1 VGALVMPWTKH
12 PASGQDLVRRAFDAF
27 YRAGEMA
34 FAGYC
39 FTTSFALS
47 LAVGA
52 PLAEVQAEAE
62 RGLAFSRKAQ
72 LSVVNGVLSTQLA
85 LTRTLRGLTTTFGRL
100 DHEGYDERGTE
111 LYLASNRNLGFVE
124 CFYWVRKLQAR
135 FLAGDYSSAVDAAM
149 NVPRLLWNTPSNF
162 ETVEFHLYGALA
174 HAAAHDVASDE
185 QRRKHLEAL
194 VGHHRQLEVW
204 AQHNPV
210 TFENCAAIVGAE
222 IARIEGRVLE
232 AQDLYEKGVRSAH
245 DQGFVHNEAI
255 ANERAGCFY
264 AARGFEKI
272 AVTYLRDARYCY
284 RRWGA
289 DAKVRQLGQIY
300 PQIGVEESIVD
311 ATATMQT
318 PVEHLDLA
326 TVIKVSEAVSGEIV
340 FERLIDALMRAAIE
354 HAGAER
360 GLLILPR
367 GDEYRIEAEAT
378 IGSSDVKVE
387 LRQTDV
393 TAAQLPISVLRYAI
407 RTREGVL
414 LHDASGQ
421 SSFSDDEYLREHQAR
436 SVLCLP
442 ILKQTRL
449 LGMLYLEN
457 NLTPHAFTPARMAIL
472 KLLASGAAISME
484 NARLYRDLAEREA
497 ALRGLQ
503 TDLAH
508 ANRLATM
515 GQLTAS
521 ISHEINQPIG
531 ATRNNAH
538 AALRFLAED
547 PPDLAEVREAI
558 ECVVKETYR
567 AGEILGGIRDQVKK
581 VPPCM
586 EGVRLNEAIEE
597 VTSLVRGE
605 LLKHQVSLQMRLT
618 DGLSPVH
625 ADRVQ
630 LQQVML
636 NLILNAID
644 AMISIGDNGREL
656 VISTESIPEGRVL
669 VTVQDSGPGIALE
682 SRERIFESFYTT
694 KAGGVG
700 IGLSIC
706 RSIVDGHSGRLW
718 VDAHLP
724 RGAAFRFALP
734 AHH

>member
-1 VGALVMPWTKH
+1 
-12 PASGQDLVRRAFDAF
+12 
-27 YRAGEMA
+27 
-34 FAGYC
+34 
-39 FTTSFALS
+39 
-47 LAVGA
+47 
-52 PLAEVQAEAE
+52 
-62 RGLAFSRKAQ
+62 
-72 LSVVNGVLSTQLA
+72 VNGVLNTQLG
-85 LTRTLRGLTTTFGRL
+85 LTRTLRGLTATFGRL
-100 DHEGYDERGTE
+100 DHDGYDERDTE
-111 LYLASNRNLGFVE
+111 LHLASNRNLGFVE

-135 FLAGDYSSAVDAAM
+135 FLAGDHSSAVDAAM
-149 NVPRLLWNTPSNF
+149 NAQPLLWNTPSNF

-174 HAAAHDVASDE
+174 HAAAHDVASGD
-185 QRRKHLEAL
+185 QRRQHFEAL
-194 VGHHRQLEVW
+194 VGHHQQLEAW

-222 IARIEGRVLE
+222 IARIEGRVLD
-232 AQDLYEKGVRSAH
+232 AQDLYEKAVRSAH
-245 DQGFVHNEAI
+245 TQGFVHNEAI

-264 AARGFEKI
+264 AARGVEKI
-272 AVTYLRDARYCY
+272 AATYLRDARYCY

-289 DAKVRQLGQIY
+289 DAKVRQLEQLY
-300 PQIGVEESIVD
+300 PQIGAEGSIAA
-311 ATATMQT
+311 ATGTIQT

-393 TAAQLPISVLRYAI
+393 TAAHLPVSVFRYAT
-407 RTREGVL
+407 RTRESVL

-421 SSFSDDEYLREHQAR
+421 SSFSDDEYVREHHAR

-457 NLTPHAFTPARMAIL
+457 NLARHVFTPSRMAVL

-484 NARLYRDLAEREA
+484 NARLYRDLAERED
-497 ALRGLQ
+497 ALRALQ

-581 VPPCM
+581 VPPRM
-586 EGVRLNEAIEE
+586 EGVGLNEAIEE
-597 VTSLVRGE
+597 VTLLVRGE
-605 LLKHQVSLQMRLT
+605 LLKHQVSLQMRLA

-636 NLILNAID
+636 NLILNAIE
-644 AMISIGDNGREL
+644 AMIGVGDNAREL
-656 VISTESIPEGRVL
+656 VISTQSIPEGKLL
-669 VTVQDSGPGIALE
+669 VTVQDSGPGVAPE
-682 SRERIFESFYTT
+682 NRERIFRSFYTT

-706 RSIVDGHSGRLW
+706 RSIVDGHSGQLW
-718 VDAHLP
+718 VDAHQP
-724 RGAAFRFALP
+724 RGAVFSFTLP